1 MQNLCRH
8 HGLFKHFR
16 HSDREAG
23 VSGVLL
29 KRSSWS
35 HLRYRPKFPLQHR
48 EFYRRVLQFGDFT
61 LMGEKKTDDCY
72 VTRRAKLQKCLT
84 ARGIYCP
91 CLTQQHYV
99 KSERV
104 LSGTYVLLL
113 EIIPLLFSFF
123 LSCTQNMSRSV
134 VGSVPYAPQ
143 QLVSCFRH
151 HSCLSAVLLRFF
163 FFFFFRHLCMLS
175 CKSYRRHHILKTS
188 RCIR

>member
-35 HLRYRPKFPLQHR
+35 HLRYRPKFPLQHL

-104 LSGTYVLLL
+104 LSGTYVL
-113 EIIPLLFSFF
+113 FF
-123 LSCTQNMSRSV
+123 RDYTTS
-134 VGSVPYAPQ
+134 
-143 QLVSCFRH
+143 
-151 HSCLSAVLLRFF
+151 FF
-163 FFFFFRHLCMLS
+163 FFFKLYTKHVSLCRGKRAICPSAARVMFQTSFLFISCSVEVFLLLFLS
-175 CKSYRRHHILKTS
+175 ASLHVKL
-188 RCIR
+188 

>member
-35 HLRYRPKFPLQHR
+35 HLRYRPKFPLQHL

-72 VTRRAKLQKCLT
+72 VTRRAKLLKCLT

-143 QLVSCFRH
+143 QLVSLFQTSFLFI
-151 HSCLSAVLLRFF
+151 SCSVEVFLLLFFSASLHVKL
-163 FFFFFRHLCMLS
+163 
-175 CKSYRRHHILKTS
+175 
-188 RCIR
+188 